1 MRRTV
6 LIFLAIAI
14 CGLVAA
20 VVLLTTQEPKPVL
33 AESADAAVPAHYFI
47 AANPDVGDVLEC
59 RLSAYKQS
67 LWEIWSRPPE
77 RCTLG
82 AGWTGAGSSGST
94 AFGDESRVTF
104 FLDDPE
110 WRSLTVRAK
119 TYPSV
124 PESEEQALDLEVNGR
139 QVGRKIVGRHWTD
152 LVFDLDPTALRQ
164 GRNDVVLRFD
174 KRVSPAEAGLGSDR
188 RSVAATVDRI
198 VVSRLAP
205 TTDGDASAAPT
216 QIFDRSSGLF
226 TIEVGGTLVIP
237 TTVPEGAT
245 ELVIEARYPRRV
257 SARAAA
263 LDIGVRSIAGDVVD
277 EGSLE
282 LKGPRIGP
290 ASRRGRREIP
300 VREHAGEHWL
310 VTVTVD
316 ALGGGLPVE
325 VFPPTFVVQ
334 ERPERPHPRASGEPR
349 RPDLVLI
356 TLDAAREDHF
366 SCYGYGRPTTP
377 KIDRFAGRALVFKDA
392 FALAPYTLCSV
403 PTMITGLSFLDHG
416 VLRHQDTLSPDVTTL
431 AEQLQA
437 AGYRT
442 ACFSATPNNSIAK
455 GFDQGYQ
462 EFFELWKEAPRS
474 TSRRASYVTGRVVEW
489 LESVDPSTPLH
500 LQVHYVPPHAPY
512 TPPSVFDLFTDP
524 TYAGP
529 CDGKFGTLVGLEA
542 GTVDP
547 GDGCLDHVI
556 GLYDGNL
563 RFADAAVGRL
573 LAVLRARPRWRD
585 TVVLITADHGEA
597 FLEHGFTGHNSTVY
611 DEMLHVPFI
620 LRVPGWMDTSQ
631 VDTDGIVTLAD
642 IVPTLLGAAG
652 ITPGDRLAGVNLLSR
667 GGGAGDRRQRYFV
680 ATNTNIPP
688 ELGIRT
694 SHWKAILL
702 PSGQG
707 RLYDLEEDP
716 VETSN
721 LVFDDPVTFAGLG
734 LILTERATRYASVAP
749 SGETAH
755 ITDEDREMLR
765 ALGYLDADDG
775 DRRSPTPNH

>member
-1 MRRTV
+1 MRHRYL
-6 LIFLAIAI
+6 LILV
-14 CGLVAA
+14 VAA
-20 VVLLTTQEPKPVL
+20 CILIAGVAWLTLREPLPVL
-33 AESADAAVPAHYFI
+33 AESADAAVPLHYFV
-47 AANPDVGDVLEC
+47 AAEPAAERVVEC
-59 RLSAYKQS
+59 RFTAYKRS
-67 LWEIWSRPPE
+67 LWEVWSGPPA
-77 RCTLG
+77 RCTLD
-82 AGWTGAGSSGST
+82 AGWTGAGSSGSV

-110 WRSLTVRAK
+110 WRSLTVRVK

-139 QVGRKIVGRHWTD
+139 QVGRKIVGRDWTN
-152 LVFDLDPTALRQ
+152 LVFDLDPAALRE

-174 KRVSPAEAGLGSDR
+174 KRVSPAEAGLGNDR

-198 VVSRLAP
+198 LVSRLAP
-205 TTDGDASAAPT
+205 TRDGGAEPAPT

-226 TIEVGGTLVIP
+226 SIEVGGTLVVP

-245 ELVIEARYPRRV
+245 ELVIEAQYPRR
-257 SARAAA
+257 APEPAAA
-263 LDIGVRSIAGDVVD
+263 LDIRVRSIAGDMVD
-277 EGSLE
+277 EGTLE
-282 LKGPRIGP
+282 LSGRRIGP
-290 ASRRGRREIP
+290 ASRRGRRAIP

-310 VTVTVD
+310 VTVTAD

-325 VFPPTFVVQ
+325 VLPPRYVVQ
-334 ERPERPHPRASGEPR
+334 ERPERPHTTAPGEPR

-356 TLDAAREDHF
+356 TLDAARKDHF

-377 KIDRFAGRALVFKDA
+377 TIDRLAGRALVFNDA

-416 VLRHQDTLSPDVTTL
+416 VMRHQDTLSPEATTL

-442 ACFSATPNNSIAK
+442 ACFSATPNNSSAK

-512 TPPSVFDLFTDP
+512 TPPSVFDVFTDP

-573 LAVLRARPRWRD
+573 LGVLRDRPRWRD

-597 FLEHGFTGHNSTVY
+597 FLEHGFTGHNSTVF
-611 DEMLHVPFI
+611 DEMLRVPFI
-620 LRVPGWMDTSQ
+620 LHVPGWMDTSQ

-652 ITPGDRLAGVNLLSR
+652 ITPGDRLAGVDLLSR
-667 GGGAGDRRQRYFV
+667 GGGAADRRSRYFV
-680 ATNTNIPP
+680 AANTSMPP
-688 ELGIRT
+688 ELGLRT

-707 RLYDLEEDP
+707 RLYDVDDDP
-716 VETSN
+716 AEADN

-734 LILTERATRYASVAP
+734 LILTERATTPRSLAP
-749 SGETAH
+749 ITAGAQLS
-755 ITDEDREMLR
+755 DEDREMLR
-765 ALGYLDADDG
+765 ALGYVDAAED
-775 DRRSPTPNH
+775 N